1 MSDQEK
7 IEGNDYAR
15 DDLAYGYDREC
26 CETYPYEDHA
36 ENCEVGWGKTC
47 CYKLPKGKHTS
58 DCTSNEAVFA
68 RADPEANAAKPAKWA
83 EYRKQHGDSP
93 HRRWVC
99 VTSGELTPYL
109 PFLKPAPLVVG
120 SGYICEIC
128 KQAEALYPKE
138 REAIFVYFLLSQ
150 RSGLCF
156 VCVWGHSFEYVRGCA
171 SGVVCYVSKTFML
184 GLSSGSR

>member
-1 MSDQEK
+1 MAYDCPLRCCVMEPHKSPDECCGCVDE
-7 IEGNDYAR
+7 EGRVVGDCLYPK
-15 DDLAYGYDREC
+15 REC

-99 VTSGELTPYL
+99 VTSGELTP
-109 PFLKPAPLVVG
+109 
-120 SGYICEIC
+120 
-128 KQAEALYPKE
+128 
-138 REAIFVYFLLSQ
+138 
-150 RSGLCF
+150 
-156 VCVWGHSFEYVRGCA
+156 
-171 SGVVCYVSKTFML
+171 
-184 GLSSGSR
+184 